1 MIRKLMTVI
10 SVLFLV
16 LGSGCKA
23 PSDSMTEQDGFQVV
37 TTVFPI
43 YDWTREITAGTDTN
57 VQLLMK
63 NGSDMHNFQP
73 SAQDI
78 IAIHSADLFIYIGGE
93 SDEWVK
99 DVLKEA
105 PESLHAVCLMDV
117 LKDALIDEEILEGM
131 TADEEHEEHEH
142 DEEKDEHIWLSLG
155 NAAACTDSIAS
166 ELSRYDAAHAG
177 TYKENQTNYAARLTE
192 LNKAYQQAVSEGS
205 TDTVV
210 FADRFP
216 FVYLM
221 KELGLNHYAAFP
233 GCSAETQASFET
245 VIFLSSKLDE
255 LNLRHVFTIEN
266 SSSDIADT
274 VIASSNDKTRDI
286 LVLNSM
292 QSVTAEQAEKNT
304 YLSIMESNLE
314 VLKKGLN

>member
-1 MIRKLMTVI
+1 MIRKILTVFCA
-10 SVLFLV
+10 VLLV
-16 LGSGCKA
+16 LCSGCKA
-23 PSDSMTEQDGFQVV
+23 ASETPAEHDGFKVV
-37 TTVFPI
+37 TAVFPV
-43 YDWTREITAGTDTN
+43 YDWTREIASGTDTDIT
-57 VQLLMK
+57 LLMK

-78 IAIHSADLFIYIGGE
+78 IAIHNADLFIYIGGE

-105 PESLHAVCLMDV
+105 PDSLHAVCLMDI
-117 LKDALIDEEILEGM
+117 LKDQLLDEEIQEGM
-131 TADEEHEEHEH
+131 TAEEEHEEA
-142 DEEKDEHIWLSLG
+142 KDEHIWLSLR
-155 NAAACTDSIAS
+155 NAIACTDSIAS
-166 ELSRYDAAHAG
+166 ELSRCDEAHAG
-177 TYKENQTNYAARLTE
+177 VYKENQEEYTGKLSSLSE
-192 LNKAYQQAVSEGS
+192 AYQQAVSEGS

-221 KELGLNHYAAFP
+221 KDLSLKYYAAFP

-245 VIFLSSKLDE
+245 VIFLSGKLDE

-266 SSSDIADT
+266 SASDIADT
-274 VIASSNDKTRDI
+274 VISSSNDKTRDI

-292 QSVTAEQAEKNT
+292 QSVTADQAEKET
-304 YLSIMESNLE
+304 YLSIMENNLE